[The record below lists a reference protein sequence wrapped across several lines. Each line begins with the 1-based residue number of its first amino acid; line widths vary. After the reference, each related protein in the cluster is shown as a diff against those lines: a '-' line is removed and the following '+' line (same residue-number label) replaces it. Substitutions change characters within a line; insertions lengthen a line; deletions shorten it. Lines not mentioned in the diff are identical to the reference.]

1 MWPPNI
7 HSAFKWKRSTVN
19 GKPFIPVITP
29 DLVPH
34 GTTTAIHAHTP
45 PPFWKWVLQLSPGWW
60 GTTHLFCD
68 AKCQNQWFK
77 FCDHASND
85 LWTELLRKTLE
96 GGLGGRKL
104 KNWKPNLE
112 KKRLQGKDSLKMGM
126 RNTQVAP
133 LLCILFWTFLTSFPS
148 FLPIFF
154 PFFVSSFPLLIFLS
168 SSLLPIFLLFFVSFL
183 PSIHPSFHT
192 SFLPPFLHPFL
203 PSFLA
208 SFLPSLLPSFL
219 ASFLLASTPETETL
233 ETSQNWCRNKSPK
246 RLDCFECWQTMLCK
260 LVQAIRSGGRS
271 NWYLKA
277 SHPKNDK
284 TIPANLLRRWSLAC
298 NATTSE
304 DFHPC
309 LLAGEVAR
317 LPVDWVCSQQC
328 HPTILH
334 KHVPWE
340 RAMEVS

>member
-7 HSAFKWKRSTVN
+7 HSAFKRKRNTVN
-19 GKPFIPVITP
+19 GKPFNPVITP
-29 DLVPH
+29 DQVPH

-45 PPFWKWVLQLSPGWW
+45 PPFWKWV
-60 GTTHLFCD
+60 
-68 AKCQNQWFK
+68 QNVRTS
-77 FCDHASND
+77 ASNFAITCQTICEQNS
-85 LWTELLRKTLE
+85 WGRRWRGGWGE
-96 GGLGGRKL
+96 GGSKTENQIWKRKGC
-104 KNWKPNLE
+104 KARTAWKWECETPKSPRYFAFCFE
-112 KKRLQGKDSLKMGM
+112 PSLL
-126 RNTQVAP
+126 P
-133 LLCILFWTFLTSFPS
+133 FLPFFLSSFPS
-148 FLPIFF
+148 
-154 PFFVSSFPLLIFLS
+154 
-168 SSLLPIFLLFFVSFL
+168 SFL
-183 PSIHPSFHT
+183 PSLFLSSFLLRFFLSSFPSLFP
-192 SFLPPFLHPFL
+192 SFLPPFLPSFL
-203 PSFLA
+203 PSFLHPFLSSFLPSFVA

-219 ASFLLASTPETETL
+219 ASFLLASTPETETR

-277 SHPKNDK
+277 SHPKNAK
-284 TIPANLLRRWSLAC
+284 TIPANLLRCWSLAC

-328 HPTILH
+328 HPTMCTNTFRG
-334 KHVPWE
+334 KGPWK
-340 RAMEVS
+340 